1 MPAYYAT
8 WGRFTLLAGLVLLP
22 LAMAVALDI
31 VHKGVSY
38 QRIAKLIVLTGG
50 LLLAHYFA
58 ALLLVLF
65 LVFLGAQAGLR
76 DLHQRSLL
84 NGSRFLP
91 LTLAAVAGALIAGA
105 WLYRMWGYNKG
116 QIGVVTVLPSQS
128 LDAVFFPNY
137 LSYLWR
143 MLGPRRNY
151 VLLFQALLGLLVAI
165 KRHESRAF
173 ALWAIALGFLSIPW
187 GLNLNPFRPDHFVI
201 VLFLPATLLASD
213 FLITTW
219 ERLKAAQFERLAVAL
234 LGAVIV
240 SLLVWGLSE
249 TRFIIN
255 PTTVFTT
262 EADLRA
268 IQWIEDNTPPCS
280 RFLTNV
286 VHWQYGTYRGVD
298 GGWWITPL
306 TGRKTLLPPV
316 LYVMGERDYVTQ
328 VNAYA
333 EKTSQLQGCTP
344 DFWDLVHSAEVT
356 NIYLVNGR
364 GSLQPDNL
372 KECANLAII
381 YANEGVFVYE
391 IAE

>member
-1 MPAYYAT
+1 
-8 WGRFTLLAGLVLLP
+8 
-22 LAMAVALDI
+22 
-31 VHKGVSY
+31 
-38 QRIAKLIVLTGG
+38 
-50 LLLAHYFA
+50 
-58 ALLLVLF
+58 
-65 LVFLGAQAGLR
+65 
-76 DLHQRSLL
+76 
-84 NGSRFLP
+84 
-91 LTLAAVAGALIAGA
+91 
-105 WLYRMWGYNKG
+105 
-116 QIGVVTVLPSQS
+116 
-128 LDAVFFPNY
+128 
-137 LSYLWR
+137 
-143 MLGPRRNY
+143 
-151 VLLFQALLGLLVAI
+151 
-165 KRHESRAF
+165 
-173 ALWAIALGFLSIPW
+173 
-187 GLNLNPFRPDHFVI
+187 
-201 VLFLPATLLASD
+201 
-213 FLITTW
+213 W

-268 IQWIEDNTPPCS
+268 IQWIEDNTPPGS

-333 EKTSQLQGCTP
+333 ENTSQLQGCTP

-364 GSLQPDNL
+364 GSLQPDSL
-372 KECANLAII
+372 EECANLAII